1 VATAVLATKPK
12 EAAIALRRQHSHGQV
27 QRWPDSPRLRS
38 GPTCGHPR
46 RAHRKVRIASH
57 GRARL
62 GRDCEHVVWGRAP
75 SLPFSPPAC
84 HPGPALPRL
93 GRSRLQHSHPHC
105 EPGPKQLCDFLG
117 GDDLV
122 MVDLMVV
129 DNTVSPD
136 ASRVLPLAGGL
147 LVRRRRLAPD
157 PQVAVRPGLP
167 SRPAA
172 SGVSSPDHR
181 RSHRPTSQMD
191 HRRNERANGP
201 SSWRCPTAS
210 AGSQSRTC
218 STPIEAPGRNHRG
231 QVVSSAPWRFLRLDA
246 LGSGRCGPAHTW
258 SPLLA
263 TQHWRSSRAMSRTG
277 PAQRPPANRP
287 KAEARGLSGTFR

>member
-1 VATAVLATKPK
+1 LPYVVNTAAD
-12 EAAIALRRQHSHGQV
+12 RFSRGQV
-27 QRWPDSPRLRS
+27 HCGSDPVPSAAGPPEGSDREPQACSSRVRLRTRRRRGVGRLHS
-38 GPTCGHPR
+38 RSVRPR
-46 RAHRKVRIASH
+46 ATLDQLCLGWADRGSSTRTPH
-57 GRARL
+57 G
-62 GRDCEHVVWGRAP
+62 G
-75 SLPFSPPAC
+75 
-84 HPGPALPRL
+84 
-93 GRSRLQHSHPHC
+93 
-105 EPGPKQLCDFLG
+105 PGPKQRCEVLG

-129 DNTVSPD
+129 DKTLGPD
-136 ASRVLPLAGGL
+136 ASRVLPVAGGL

-172 SGVSSPDHR
+172 SGVSPPGHR

-191 HRRNERANGP
+191 HRRSERANGP
-201 SSWRCPTAS
+201 SSWRCPTAYTC
-210 AGSQSRTC
+210 SRSLTS
-218 STPIEAPGRNHRG
+218 STPIEASGRNHRG
-231 QVVSSAPWRFLRLDA
+231 QVVSAAPWRFLRLDA

-287 KAEARGLSGTFR
+287 KAEARGLSGAFR